1 MPAES
6 TATAALWQQEQR
18 RRALLQQLGVTP
30 LISRHHVAG
39 AATTRWSAP
48 MIVAPSVTAA
58 DTAEDHAR
66 HSGMPLQSN
75 TQSTLAALKNTVTN
89 TTSRVSAVAS
99 DHEGRV
105 LSTSKTDVVDAI
117 SFSLLIASAG
127 PFLWV
132 EHLPD
137 ALISREQLQL
147 LQSIAVAVVGRD
159 AQLGH
164 RQFDWP
170 LAKAPQLSKDL
181 GTARQSVAG
190 HLTRWA
196 QQQTA
201 QTLVVCG
208 EPAREFV
215 TEIPG
220 LSQLFIPSLRDML
233 RTPALK
239 RTAWQHLR
247 PLTKQ

>member
-1 MPAES
+1 MPS
-6 TATAALWQQEQR
+6 HATDREWQREQR
-18 RRALLQQLGVTP
+18 RRLLLQCIGVQP
-30 LISRHHVAG
+30 LISRSHIGG
-39 AATTRWSAP
+39 AATPRLLEPPVVAGVEGVGIDETHGRSVQTAVKPTIEKAP
-48 MIVAPSVTAA
+48 LRSPIPRSSTTAA
-58 DTAEDHAR
+58 VSVVAAAE
-66 HSGMPLQSN
+66 SE
-75 TQSTLAALKNTVTN
+75 
-89 TTSRVSAVAS
+89 AV
-99 DHEGRV
+99 
-105 LSTSKTDVVDAI
+105 
-117 SFSLLIASAG
+117 SFSLLIASTG

-137 ALISREQLQL
+137 ALISREQLLL
-147 LQSIAVAVVGRD
+147 LQSIAVAVVGGD
-159 AQLGH
+159 TQLGH

-170 LAKAPQLSKDL
+170 LAKAPQLPKDL

-201 QTLVVCG
+201 QTLMVCG
-208 EPAREFV
+208 ESAREFV

-233 RTPALK
+233 TTPALK